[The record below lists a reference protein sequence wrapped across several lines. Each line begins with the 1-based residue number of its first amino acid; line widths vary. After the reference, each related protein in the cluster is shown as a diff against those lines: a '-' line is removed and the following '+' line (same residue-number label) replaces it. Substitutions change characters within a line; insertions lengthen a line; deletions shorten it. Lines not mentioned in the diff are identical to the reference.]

1 MERLCKVDVWFCGAE
16 REIGRFPSSVFN
28 DVKTVLLYIKRGKR
42 SKLSPQRLDAVDTAL
57 KACAFVPQICVCMF
71 VCLCLCVCVP
81 VYVCLCGDK
90 QTNKQKA

>member
-1 MERLCKVDVWFCGAE
+1 MDVWFCGAE